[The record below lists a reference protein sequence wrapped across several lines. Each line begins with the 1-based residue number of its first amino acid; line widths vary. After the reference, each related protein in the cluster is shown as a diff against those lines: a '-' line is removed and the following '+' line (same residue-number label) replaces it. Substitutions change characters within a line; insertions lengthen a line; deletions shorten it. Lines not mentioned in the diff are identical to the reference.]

1 MGIDK
6 MVLESTIICID
17 NSEYSR
23 NGDSNP
29 TRLWAQ
35 RDAANFIARGK
46 LRDNPENDVGI
57 VQMNNHNV
65 IASLTSDTGR
75 LNTVLSKIVS
85 DGSVSLNTS
94 IRVAQLALKHRMN
107 KNHKQRIV
115 IFICSPLEAEMELV
129 KTAKR
134 LKKEK
139 INVDLISFGECEFNQ
154 TRLDGFNK
162 ALNSDGSSFLNVES
176 DDLMAAMRGSSI
188 PADDFG
194 PSASAANDFGGV
206 DDIDPEMDPELAMAL
221 RMSLEEERA
230 RQERLQEEEAAVKV
244 EEEAKQEN
252 TRNNPTIEVTHTEEM
267 SQEIADLMMN
277 NVGTFAR
284 KNSRI
289 HHVSEAEEI
298 EDEEDQ
304 AALMKALELS
314 MAQPE
319 LEQVTP
325 PDEEAD
331 GVIDEELLN
340 QIMQGLPGVNISEV
354 RKNMEDKDKD
364 KK

>member
-1 MGIDK
+1 MG
-6 MVLESTIICID
+6 
-17 NSEYSR
+17 
-23 NGDSNP
+23 
-29 TRLWAQ
+29 
-35 RDAANFIARGK
+35 
-46 LRDNPENDVGI
+46 
-57 VQMNNHNV
+57 
-65 IASLTSDTGR
+65 
-75 LNTVLSKIVS
+75 
-85 DGSVSLNTS
+85 
-94 IRVAQLALKHRMN
+94 
-107 KNHKQRIV
+107 
-115 IFICSPLEAEMELV
+115 
-129 KTAKR
+129 
-134 LKKEK
+134 
-139 INVDLISFGECEFNQ
+139 
-154 TRLDGFNK
+154 
-162 ALNSDGSSFLNVES
+162 
-176 DDLMAAMRGSSI
+176 
-188 PADDFG
+188 
-194 PSASAANDFGGV
+194 
-206 DDIDPEMDPELAMAL
+206 ELAMAL

-230 RQERLQEEEAAVKV
+230 RQERLQEEAAVKV

-252 TRNNPTIEVTHTEEM
+252 TRNNVTIEVTHTEEM

-277 NVGTFAR
+277 NVGVFAR

-354 RKNMEDKDKD
+354 RKNMGDKDKD